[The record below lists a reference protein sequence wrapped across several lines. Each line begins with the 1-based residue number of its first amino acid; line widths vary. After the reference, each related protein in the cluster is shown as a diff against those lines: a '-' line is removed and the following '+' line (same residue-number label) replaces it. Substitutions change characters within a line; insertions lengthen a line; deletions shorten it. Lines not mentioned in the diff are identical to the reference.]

1 MRKLPHPQIDDIV
14 ALDKLSKS
22 RATSAKAIKGQHPDI
37 RNQFLAYVAAG
48 GDPWQVAADPV
59 LAGFR
64 VFFEDLYKT
73 PPVAIGHIKQLRTKG
88 ITGACPM
95 CGRDS
100 LGTLDHY
107 LPQST
112 YPEFCF
118 YSRNLIPACS
128 RCNTARGNAVKGLAM
143 GERALHPY
151 FDAFAANRVM
161 TVQLL
166 PDWRAPEIMPVPFNI
181 HGPALAVVQWQID
194 KVVVPSGFVDYAA
207 PIWGT
212 LVDTPSALL
221 GTVPTLN
228 AVYDRLQQL
237 EGDDVAMSQ
246 SQNSWRSCIFH
257 GIRHEPGAVAFL
269 TQRLQEDLQP

>member
-1 MRKLPHPQIDDIV
+1 MRKLSHPQIDDIA

-22 RATSAKAIKGQHPDI
+22 RAASAKAIDGQHPGI
-37 RNQFLAYVAAG
+37 QRQFISYAAAG
-48 GDPWQVAADPV
+48 GDPWQVAADPA
-59 LAGFR
+59 LAAYR
-64 VFFEDLYKT
+64 ARFEDLYET

-95 CGRDS
+95 CGRDN

-128 RCNTARGNAVKGLAM
+128 RCNTARGNAVKGVAV

-151 FDAFAANRVM
+151 FDAFAAHRVM
-161 TVQLL
+161 TIQLL
-166 PDWRAPEIMPVPFNI
+166 PDWRAPEVKPVPFNI
-181 HGPALAVVQWQID
+181 HGPALTVVQWHID
-194 KVVVPSGFVDYAA
+194 NVVVPSGFVDYAA

-228 AVYDRLQQL
+228 AIQARLQQL
-237 EGDDVAMSQ
+237 EGDDAAMSQ

-269 TQRLQEDLQP
+269 TQRLQEELEP